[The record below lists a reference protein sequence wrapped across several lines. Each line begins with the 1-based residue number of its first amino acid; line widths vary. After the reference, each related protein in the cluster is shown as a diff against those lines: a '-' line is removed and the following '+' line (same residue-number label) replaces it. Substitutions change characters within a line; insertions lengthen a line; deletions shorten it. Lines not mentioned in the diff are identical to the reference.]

1 MLCGNKLDLIE
12 IADARVNSD
21 DALKLASQN
30 NMAYYEISA
39 FTGEKVNDMIK
50 DTIELVYLQKILL
63 GKEMAKKTGKVE
75 TPAINL
81 D

>member
-1 MLCGNKLDLIE
+1 MLCGNKLDLVE
-12 IADARVNSD
+12 IADARVNSY

-30 NMAYYEISA
+30 NMGYYEISA
-39 FTGEKVNDMIK
+39 FTGEKLNDMIK